1 MTVDCS
7 DDRVEWMLSVIV
19 DGSSDRRRVESSD
32 GRVLVNGSGGR
43 RLMDGISV
51 AAMPE
56 RVRDDYADNYQFPE
70 ASLSCSHYRHD
81 TAMYLPDLSN
91 WPLLWHSVTG

>member
-1 MTVDCS
+1 
-7 DDRVEWMLSVIV
+7 
-19 DGSSDRRRVESSD
+19 
-32 GRVLVNGSGGR
+32 
-43 RLMDGISV
+43 MDGISV
-51 AAMPE
+51 AAVPE